1 MKKRYII
8 PVFIPHYGC
17 NFQCIFCN
25 QQHITGKMTLVNE
38 DEVQLIIEEHLK
50 RITEPRFI
58 EVAFYGG
65 SFTALPLDVQ
75 NSLLSPAKNAL
86 QKGRIQSIRISTRPD
101 AISANIAE
109 FLIKNHVSTVELGIQ
124 SLDDKVLEA
133 ANRGHSVEDAQNAA
147 GILRTYN
154 FSWGIQLM
162 PGLPQEDW
170 NSLLL
175 SGNRAVQLRPHFARI
190 YPAIVI
196 KHTVLEDQFRAK
208 QYIPLS
214 TEEAV
219 RKSAF
224 LKVLFSRKN
233 ISVIRMGLQATEEL
247 DRRDVVVAGPYHPAF
262 GEMVDGFIFSQI
274 ILQALEQIPYY
285 PHLNIICHF
294 RDESKIRGRGNSN
307 LRYIANRT
315 GRQIKLIPQ
324 GVCQGQISIVQ
335 KGYTYTV
342 NC

>member
-25 QQHITGKMTLVNE
+25 QQHITGKKALVNE
-38 DEVQLIIEEHLK
+38 DEVQLTIEEHLT

-65 SFTALPLDVQ
+65 SFTALPFDVQ
-75 NSLLSPAKNAL
+75 NSLLTPARKAI
-86 QKGRIQSIRISTRPD
+86 QEGRIQSIRISTRPD
-101 AISANIAE
+101 AISADIAE
-109 FLIKNHVSTVELGIQ
+109 FLTKNYVSTIELGVQ
-124 SLDDKVLEA
+124 SLDDKVLDA
-133 ANRGHSVEDAQNAA
+133 ANRGHSVQDVENAA
-147 GILRTYN
+147 EILRTYN

-162 PGLPQEDW
+162 PGLPNEDW

-175 SGNRAVQLRPHFARI
+175 SGNRSVRLRPHFARI

-208 QYIPLS
+208 QYKPLS

-224 LKVLFSRKN
+224 LKLLFSQKN
-233 ISVIRMGLQATEEL
+233 IPVIRMGLQATEEL
-247 DRRDVVVAGPYHPAF
+247 DRTDVVVAGPYHPAF

-274 ILQALEQIPYY
+274 LLQALEQIPYY
-285 PHLNIICHF
+285 PNLNIICHF
-294 RDESKIRGRGNSN
+294 RDESKIRGRGNSY

-324 GVCQGQISIVQ
+324 GVHQGQISIVQ